1 MKLSYPVLGLWI
13 VLILGTLYFAFTLF
27 KDYFKK
33 RKEDQLEKEGSTVAI
48 VGLSLFTQF
57 FDTLGIGS
65 FAPMT
70 SGFRIFKLV
79 QDKYLPGT
87 LNVAATIPVNMQ
99 AIIFIRTVEVEPITL
114 ISMLFSALLGALV
127 GASFM
132 SKLSEKK
139 VRLVM
144 SISLF
149 ILAFVILA
157 GQMKWMPLGGDAV
170 GLTGLRLVIAIVGNF
185 VFGALMTAGVGLYA
199 PCLALVYLLGMS
211 SKVAFP
217 IMMGSCAILMP
228 YASIKFIKANAYN
241 ARVAILFLVPGIIAV
256 SVAAFIVGSM
266 NTYWLTWLIL
276 SVLVYTSISLF
287 LAYKKKA

>member
-1 MKLSYPVLGLWI
+1 MELSYPVLGLWI
-13 VLILGTLYFAFTLF
+13 ILILGTLYFAFVLF
-27 KDYFKK
+27 KDFFKK
-33 RKEDQLEKEGSTVAI
+33 RKEDKLEKEGSAVAI

-79 QDKYLPGT
+79 KDKYLPGT

-114 ISMLFSALLGALV
+114 ISLLFAALAGALV

-149 ILAFVILA
+149 ILAFVIFA
-157 GQMKWMPLGGDAV
+157 GQMKWMPVGGDAV
-170 GLTGLRLVIAIVGNF
+170 GLTGVRLIIAIVGNF
-185 VFGALMTAGVGLYA
+185 IFGALMTAGVGLYA
-199 PCLALVYLLGMS
+199 PCLAMVYLLGMS

-241 ARVAILFLVPGIIAV
+241 ARVAVMFLIPGIIAV

-266 NTYWLTWLIL
+266 NTYWLTWLVL
-276 SVLVYTSISLF
+276 TVLVYTSISLF